1 MRAVVHDESLPFAS
15 CVVPH
20 VVNLPAEGS
29 DGSFWN
35 FGIIT
40 AHTCAPCWKDE
51 MKCNHLVYDNPV
63 ICVKCGEN
71 VRNHSIGR
79 PLG

>member
-29 DGSFWN
+29 VGVAGTSVLLQR
-35 FGIIT
+35 T
-40 AHTCAPCWKDE
+40 YAHRVGK
-51 MKCNHLVYDNPV
+51 M
-63 ICVKCGEN
+63 
-71 VRNHSIGR
+71 R
-79 PLG
+79 